1 MVCGI
6 DIFCGVNFK
15 HRSCKTGFFII
26 EIFVKAFDYFSF
38 LADGQSAFCRVVLEI
53 HLDNQVTADR
63 IFLVCGIAVYLDFHG
78 IGAVGVSIR
87 CSHFFDAVIS
97 TSQILWQDQVS
108 VFIRKIGFMY
118 RSGWISSHL
127 FYIFLV
133 IQIVYFK
140 FSIRNQNRFLCLVI
154 FFDDF

>member
-6 DIFCGVNFK
+6 DIFCGVNLKYGSGKAGFLVGEILV
-15 HRSCKTGFFII
+15 KT
-26 EIFVKAFDYFSF
+26 FDYFTF
-38 LADGQSAFCRVVLEI
+38 LADGQSAFCRVVFEI
-53 HLDNQVTADR
+53 YLDDQVTADR
-63 IFLVCGIAVYLDFHG
+63 IFLVCGITVYLDFHG
-78 IGAVGVSIR
+78 IGAVGISIR

-133 IQIVYFK
+133 IQIVYLK

>member
-6 DIFCGVNFK
+6 DIFCGINLK
-15 HRSCKTGFFII
+15 HGSCKAGFLIG
-26 EIFVKAFDYFSF
+26 EILVKTFDYFSF
-38 LADGQSAFCRVVLEI
+38 LVDGQSAFCRVVLEF
-53 HLDNQVTADR
+53 HLDDQVTADR

-78 IGAVGVSIR
+78 IGTVGVSIR

>member
-15 HRSCKTGFFII
+15 HRSCKAGFFII

-38 LADGQSAFCRVVLEI
+38 LADGQSALSWVVLKI
-53 HLDNQVTADR
+53 HLDDQVTADR
-63 IFLVCGIAVYLDFHG
+63 IFLVCSITVYLDFHG
-78 IGAVGVSIR
+78 IGAVGISIW

>member
-1 MVCGI
+1 M
-6 DIFCGVNFK
+6 
-15 HRSCKTGFFII
+15 
-26 EIFVKAFDYFSF
+26 
-38 LADGQSAFCRVVLEI
+38 VLEF
-53 HLDNQVTADR
+53 HLDDQVTADR

-78 IGAVGVSIR
+78 IGTVGVSIR